1 MIEVYKKKR
10 GYTVMK
16 KQTKDNIIIG
26 AGLVILS
33 LILHY
38 LHVLIFKDAHHT
50 MIFLFA
56 DIAFIPMEVFFTSM
70 ILERLLERREKEHD
84 KEKLNMLVGVFYAEI
99 GTQLLA
105 YFVDQDDR
113 VSICKK
119 LRIKDPKIWNEN
131 YFKRLQQLNSTYHY
145 EVQLP
150 KIDLHQLKGMLH
162 EGKNLL
168 ITLMTTESLHDHETF
183 TEMLMLIM
191 HLKEELDA
199 RDITSLTDEERL
211 HLEQDMATLY
221 RYLTYE
227 WCYYLN
233 YLSKHYPS
241 LFNTAIML
249 SPFNKKHERCSLEN

>member
-1 MIEVYKKKR
+1 MKKR
-10 GYTVMK
+10 V
-16 KQTKDNIIIG
+16 KDNIIIG
-26 AGLVILS
+26 GGLLLLS

-38 LHVLIFKDAHHT
+38 IHVLIFKDIHHT
-50 MIFLFA
+50 MIFLVA

-70 ILERLLERREKEHD
+70 ILERMLERREKEHG

-99 GTQLLA
+99 GTQLLG
-105 YFVDQDDR
+105 YFVEQDDR

-119 LRIKDPKIWNEN
+119 LRIKDPSIWDED

-145 EVQLP
+145 EVSSE
-150 KIDLHQLKGMLH
+150 KVDLIQLKELLH
-162 EGKNLL
+162 DGKNLL

-191 HLKEELDA
+191 HLKEELDL
-199 RDITSLTDEERL
+199 RDISSLNESERL
-211 HLEQDMATLY
+211 HLEQDMTALY

-233 YLSKHYPS
+233 YLSKHYPG

-249 SPFNKKHERCSLEN
+249 SPFNKKHERCQLEG

>member
-1 MIEVYKKKR
+1 
-10 GYTVMK
+10 MK
-16 KQTKDNIIIG
+16 NRLKDNIIIG
-26 AGLVILS
+26 GGLVLLS

-38 LHVLIFKDAHHT
+38 IHVLIFKDVHHT
-50 MIFLFA
+50 MIFLVA

-70 ILERLLERREKEHD
+70 ILERMLERREKEHG

-105 YFVDQDDR
+105 YFVEQDDR

-119 LRIKDPKIWNEN
+119 LRIQDPSIWDED
-131 YFKRLQQLNSTYHY
+131 YFKQLQQLNSTYHY
-145 EVQLP
+145 EVSLA
-150 KIDLHQLKGMLH
+150 KVDLVELKQMLH

-191 HLKEELDA
+191 HLKEELDV
-199 RDITSLTDEERL
+199 RDISSLNESERL
-211 HLEQDMATLY
+211 HLEQDMTALY

-233 YLSKHYPS
+233 YLSKHYPG

-249 SPFNKKHERCSLEN
+249 SPFNKKHQRCQLES

>member
-1 MIEVYKKKR
+1 MKKR
-10 GYTVMK
+10 I
-16 KQTKDNIIIG
+16 KDNIIIG
-26 AGLVILS
+26 GGLLLLS

-38 LHVLIFKDAHHT
+38 IHVLIFKDIHHT
-50 MIFLFA
+50 MIFLVA

-70 ILERLLERREKEHD
+70 ILERMLERREKEHG

-99 GTQLLA
+99 GTQLLG
-105 YFVDQDDR
+105 YFVEQDDR

-119 LRIKDPKIWNEN
+119 LRIKDPSIWDED
-131 YFKRLQQLNSTYHY
+131 YFKRLQQLNSMYHY
-145 EVQLP
+145 EVSLE
-150 KIDLHQLKGMLH
+150 KVDLIQLKDLLH
-162 EGKNLL
+162 DGKNLL

-191 HLKEELDA
+191 HLKEELDL
-199 RDITSLTDEERL
+199 RDISSLNESERH
-211 HLEQDMATLY
+211 HLEQDMTALY

-233 YLSKHYPS
+233 YLSKHYPG

-249 SPFNKKHERCSLEN
+249 SPFNKKHERCQLEG

>member
-1 MIEVYKKKR
+1 MKKR
-10 GYTVMK
+10 V
-16 KQTKDNIIIG
+16 KDNIIIG
-26 AGLVILS
+26 GGLLLLS

-38 LHVLIFKDAHHT
+38 IHVLIFKDIHHT
-50 MIFLFA
+50 MIFLVA

-70 ILERLLERREKEHD
+70 ILERMLERREKEHG

-99 GTQLLA
+99 GTQLLG
-105 YFVDQDDR
+105 YFVEQDDR

-119 LRIKDPKIWNEN
+119 LRIKDPSIWDED

-145 EVQLP
+145 EVSLE
-150 KIDLHQLKGMLH
+150 KVDLIQLKDLLH
-162 EGKNLL
+162 DGKNLL

-191 HLKEELDA
+191 HLKEELDL
-199 RDITSLTDEERL
+199 RDISSLNESERH
-211 HLEQDMATLY
+211 HLEQDMTALY

-233 YLSKHYPS
+233 YLSKHYPG

-249 SPFNKKHERCSLEN
+249 SPFNKKHERCQLEG

>member
-1 MIEVYKKKR
+1 MKKR
-10 GYTVMK
+10 I
-16 KQTKDNIIIG
+16 KDNIIIG
-26 AGLVILS
+26 GGLLLLS

-38 LHVLIFKDAHHT
+38 IHVLIFKDIHHT
-50 MIFLFA
+50 MIFLVA

-70 ILERLLERREKEHD
+70 ILERMLERREKEHG

-99 GTQLLA
+99 GTQLLG
-105 YFVDQDDR
+105 YFVEQDDR

-119 LRIKDPKIWNEN
+119 LRIKDPSIWDED
-131 YFKRLQQLNSTYHY
+131 YFKRLQQLNSMYHY
-145 EVQLP
+145 EVSLE
-150 KIDLHQLKGMLH
+150 KVDLIQLKELLH
-162 EGKNLL
+162 DGKNLL

-191 HLKEELDA
+191 HLKEELDL
-199 RDITSLTDEERL
+199 RDISSLNESERH
-211 HLEQDMATLY
+211 HLEQDMTALY

-233 YLSKHYPS
+233 YLSKHYPG

-249 SPFNKKHERCSLEN
+249 SPFNKKHERCQLEG

>member
-1 MIEVYKKKR
+1 MKKR
-10 GYTVMK
+10 I
-16 KQTKDNIIIG
+16 KDNIIIG
-26 AGLVILS
+26 GGLLLLS

-38 LHVLIFKDAHHT
+38 IHVLIFKDIHHT
-50 MIFLFA
+50 MIFLVA

-70 ILERLLERREKEHD
+70 ILERMLERREKEHG

-99 GTQLLA
+99 GTQLLG
-105 YFVDQDDR
+105 YFVEQDDR

-119 LRIKDPKIWNEN
+119 LRIKDPSIWDED

-145 EVQLP
+145 EVSLE
-150 KIDLHQLKGMLH
+150 KVDLIQLKDLLH
-162 EGKNLL
+162 DGKNLL

-191 HLKEELDA
+191 HLKEELDL
-199 RDITSLTDEERL
+199 RDISSLNESERH
-211 HLEQDMATLY
+211 HLEQDMTALY

-233 YLSKHYPS
+233 YLSKHYPG

-249 SPFNKKHERCSLEN
+249 SPFNKKHERCQLEG

>member
-1 MIEVYKKKR
+1 MKKR
-10 GYTVMK
+10 I
-16 KQTKDNIIIG
+16 KDNIIIG
-26 AGLVILS
+26 GGLLLLS

-38 LHVLIFKDAHHT
+38 IHVLIFKDIHHT
-50 MIFLFA
+50 MIFLVA

-70 ILERLLERREKEHD
+70 ILERMLERREKEHG

-99 GTQLLA
+99 GTQLLG
-105 YFVDQDDR
+105 YFVEQDDR

-119 LRIKDPKIWNEN
+119 LRIKDPSIWDED

-145 EVQLP
+145 EVSLE
-150 KIDLHQLKGMLH
+150 KVDLIQLKELLH
-162 EGKNLL
+162 DGKNLL

-191 HLKEELDA
+191 HLKEELDL
-199 RDITSLTDEERL
+199 RDISSLNESERH
-211 HLEQDMATLY
+211 HLEQDMTALY

-233 YLSKHYPS
+233 YLSKHYPG

-249 SPFNKKHERCSLEN
+249 SPFNKKHERCQLEG

>member
-1 MIEVYKKKR
+1 MKKR
-10 GYTVMK
+10 V
-16 KQTKDNIIIG
+16 KDNIIIG
-26 AGLVILS
+26 GGLLLLS

-38 LHVLIFKDAHHT
+38 IHVLIFKDIHHT
-50 MIFLFA
+50 MIFLVA

-70 ILERLLERREKEHD
+70 ILERMLERREKEHG

-99 GTQLLA
+99 GTQLLG
-105 YFVDQDDR
+105 YFVEQDDR

-119 LRIKDPKIWNEN
+119 LRIKDPSIWDED

-145 EVQLP
+145 EVSLE
-150 KIDLHQLKGMLH
+150 KVDLIQLKELLH
-162 EGKNLL
+162 DGKNLL

-191 HLKEELDA
+191 HLKEELDL
-199 RDITSLTDEERL
+199 RDISSLNESERL
-211 HLEQDMATLY
+211 HLEQDMTALY

-233 YLSKHYPS
+233 YLSKHYPG

-249 SPFNKKHERCSLEN
+249 SPFNKKHERCQLEG

>member
-1 MIEVYKKKR
+1 MKKR
-10 GYTVMK
+10 V
-16 KQTKDNIIIG
+16 KDNIIIG
-26 AGLVILS
+26 GGLLLLS

-38 LHVLIFKDAHHT
+38 IHVLIFKDIHHT
-50 MIFLFA
+50 MIFLVA

-70 ILERLLERREKEHD
+70 ILERMLERREKEHG

-99 GTQLLA
+99 GTQLLG
-105 YFVDQDDR
+105 YFVEQDDR

-119 LRIKDPKIWNEN
+119 LRIKDPSIWDED
-131 YFKRLQQLNSTYHY
+131 YFKRLQQLNSMYHY
-145 EVQLP
+145 EVSLE
-150 KIDLHQLKGMLH
+150 KVDLIQLKELLH
-162 EGKNLL
+162 DGKNLL

-191 HLKEELDA
+191 HLKEELDL
-199 RDITSLTDEERL
+199 RDISSLNESERL
-211 HLEQDMATLY
+211 HLEQDMTALY

-233 YLSKHYPS
+233 YLSKHYPG

-249 SPFNKKHERCSLEN
+249 SPFNKKHERCQLEG

>member
-1 MIEVYKKKR
+1 MKKR
-10 GYTVMK
+10 V
-16 KQTKDNIIIG
+16 KDNIIIG
-26 AGLVILS
+26 GGLLLLS

-38 LHVLIFKDAHHT
+38 IHVLIFKDIHHT
-50 MIFLFA
+50 MIFLVA

-70 ILERLLERREKEHD
+70 ILERMLERREKEHG

-99 GTQLLA
+99 GTQLLG
-105 YFVDQDDR
+105 YFVEQDDR

-119 LRIKDPKIWNEN
+119 LRIKDPSIWDED
-131 YFKRLQQLNSTYHY
+131 YFKRLQQLNSMYHY
-145 EVQLP
+145 EVSLE
-150 KIDLHQLKGMLH
+150 KVDLIQLKDLLH
-162 EGKNLL
+162 DGKNLL

-191 HLKEELDA
+191 HLKEELDL
-199 RDITSLTDEERL
+199 RDISSLNESERH
-211 HLEQDMATLY
+211 HLEQDMTALY

-233 YLSKHYPS
+233 YLSKHYPG

-249 SPFNKKHERCSLEN
+249 SPFNKKHERCQLEG

>member
-1 MIEVYKKKR
+1 MKKR
-10 GYTVMK
+10 VK
-16 KQTKDNIIIG
+16 ENIIIG
-26 AGLVILS
+26 AGLVTLS
-33 LILHY
+33 LLLHFV
-38 LHVLIFKDAHHT
+38 HVLIFKDIHHT
-50 MIFLFA
+50 MIFLVA

-70 ILERLLERREKEHD
+70 ILERMLERREKEHG

-99 GTQLLA
+99 GTQLLG
-105 YFVDQDDR
+105 YFVEQDDR

-119 LRIKDPKIWNEN
+119 LRIKDPSIWDED

-145 EVQLP
+145 EVSLE
-150 KIDLHQLKGMLH
+150 KVDLIQLKELLH
-162 EGKNLL
+162 DGKNLL

-191 HLKEELDA
+191 HLKEELDL
-199 RDITSLTDEERL
+199 RDISSLNESERL
-211 HLEQDMATLY
+211 HLEQDMTALY

-233 YLSKHYPS
+233 YLSKHYPG

-249 SPFNKKHERCSLEN
+249 SPFNKKHERCQLEG

>member
-1 MIEVYKKKR
+1 MKKR
-10 GYTVMK
+10 V
-16 KQTKDNIIIG
+16 KDNIIIG
-26 AGLVILS
+26 GGLLLLS

-38 LHVLIFKDAHHT
+38 IHVLIFKDIHHT
-50 MIFLFA
+50 MIFLVA

-70 ILERLLERREKEHD
+70 ILERMLERREKEHG

-99 GTQLLA
+99 GTQLLG
-105 YFVDQDDR
+105 YFVEQDDR

-119 LRIKDPKIWNEN
+119 LRIKDPSIWDED
-131 YFKRLQQLNSTYHY
+131 YFKRLQQLNSMYHY
-145 EVQLP
+145 EVSLE
-150 KIDLHQLKGMLH
+150 KVDLIQLKDLLH
-162 EGKNLL
+162 DGKNLL

-191 HLKEELDA
+191 HLKEELDL
-199 RDITSLTDEERL
+199 RDISSLNESERL
-211 HLEQDMATLY
+211 HLEQDMTALY

-233 YLSKHYPS
+233 YLSKHYPG

-249 SPFNKKHERCSLEN
+249 SPFNKKHERCQLEG

>member
-1 MIEVYKKKR
+1 MKKR
-10 GYTVMK
+10 V
-16 KQTKDNIIIG
+16 KDNIIIG
-26 AGLVILS
+26 GGLLLLS

-38 LHVLIFKDAHHT
+38 IHVLIFKDIHHT
-50 MIFLFA
+50 MIFLVA

-70 ILERLLERREKEHD
+70 ILERMLERREKEHG

-99 GTQLLA
+99 GTQLLG
-105 YFVDQDDR
+105 YFVEQDDR

-119 LRIKDPKIWNEN
+119 LRIKDPSIWDED

-145 EVQLP
+145 EVSLE
-150 KIDLHQLKGMLH
+150 KVDLIQLKELLH
-162 EGKNLL
+162 DGKNLL

-191 HLKEELDA
+191 HLKEELDL
-199 RDITSLTDEERL
+199 RDISSLNESERH
-211 HLEQDMATLY
+211 HLEQDMTALY

-233 YLSKHYPS
+233 YLSKHYPG

-249 SPFNKKHERCSLEN
+249 SPFNKKHERCQLEG

>member
-1 MIEVYKKKR
+1 MKKR
-10 GYTVMK
+10 V
-16 KQTKDNIIIG
+16 KDNIIIG
-26 AGLVILS
+26 GGLLLLS

-38 LHVLIFKDAHHT
+38 IHVLIFKDIHHT
-50 MIFLFA
+50 MIFLVA

-70 ILERLLERREKEHD
+70 ILERMLERREKEHG

-99 GTQLLA
+99 GTQLLG
-105 YFVDQDDR
+105 YFVEQDDR

-119 LRIKDPKIWNEN
+119 LRIKDPSIWDED
-131 YFKRLQQLNSTYHY
+131 YFKRLQQLNSMYHY
-145 EVQLP
+145 EVSLE
-150 KIDLHQLKGMLH
+150 KVDLIQLKELLH
-162 EGKNLL
+162 DGKNLL

-191 HLKEELDA
+191 HLKEELDL
-199 RDITSLTDEERL
+199 RDISSLNESERH
-211 HLEQDMATLY
+211 HLEQDMTALY

-233 YLSKHYPS
+233 YLSKHYPG

-249 SPFNKKHERCSLEN
+249 SPFNKKHERCQLEG

>member
-1 MIEVYKKKR
+1 MKKR
-10 GYTVMK
+10 VK
-16 KQTKDNIIIG
+16 ENIIIG
-26 AGLVILS
+26 AGLVTLS
-33 LILHY
+33 LLLHFV
-38 LHVLIFKDAHHT
+38 HVLIFKDIHHT
-50 MIFLFA
+50 MIFLVA

-70 ILERLLERREKEHD
+70 ILERMLERREKEHG

-99 GTQLLA
+99 GTQLLG
-105 YFVDQDDR
+105 YFVEQDDR

-119 LRIKDPKIWNEN
+119 LRIKDPSIWDED

-145 EVQLP
+145 EVSLE
-150 KIDLHQLKGMLH
+150 KVDLIQLKELLH
-162 EGKNLL
+162 DGKNLL

-191 HLKEELDA
+191 HLKEELDL
-199 RDITSLTDEERL
+199 RDISSLNESERH
-211 HLEQDMATLY
+211 HLEQDMTALY

-233 YLSKHYPS
+233 YLSKHYPG

-249 SPFNKKHERCSLEN
+249 SPFNKKHERCQLEG